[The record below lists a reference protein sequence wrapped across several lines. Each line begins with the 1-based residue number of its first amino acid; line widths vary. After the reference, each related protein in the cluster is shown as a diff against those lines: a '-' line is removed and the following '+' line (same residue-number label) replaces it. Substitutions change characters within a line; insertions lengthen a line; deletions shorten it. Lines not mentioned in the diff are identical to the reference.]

1 MRSQVSRN
9 TASATKSR
17 NLRKLLLDVLEEGSR
32 IRLAAVGERIKQ
44 ARQDAGLTQSELAEQ
59 LGLSHP
65 QSISR
70 YERGETEVPQRRLR
84 RIAEVTGKPLG
95 FFLTDDLETQEPPED
110 ADTLALVHEVLEQ
123 LRDLRA
129 AVARLEGQ
137 PVPAGKPRE
146 RGVSG

>member
-1 MRSQVSRN
+1 MALGQQELGR
-9 TASATKSR
+9 
-17 NLRKLLLDVLEEGSR
+17 R
-32 IRLAAVGERIKQ
+32 IRE
-44 ARQDAGLTQSELAEQ
+44 ARDDAGLTQPELAEQ

-110 ADTLALVHEVLEQ
+110 ADDQERARRSPQLATAAAA
-123 LRDLRA
+123 RRRTSSMSARA
-129 AVARLEGQ
+129 SSCRSRRACAW
-137 PVPAGKPRE
+137 
-146 RGVSG
+146 S